1 MTHEQRISLLISL
14 KLSGEATP
22 EELKELETLLKNNS
36 ELLERVESIKKV
48 WEQLGRR
55 STGLAEGS
63 FEKHLHRLNNEIF
76 EANFLSPTSSDVE
89 KVSPVRKLVQKKYY
103 RILWGA
109 AAASILLF
117 WFLFTTN
124 ENTGVKPINNTVST
138 KLGDKA
144 SINLPDGSKVWLNGD
159 SKITYVGDFGNQTR
173 EVYLSG
179 EAFFD
184 VAKDKTKPFIIH
196 TRTINLKVLGTAF
209 NVRSYDN
216 EKETETALV
225 HGSVEVTLLNNPDKK
240 IVLKPGEK
248 LLVKNIP
255 VDTLLSYKKQKR
267 EEETPIAVLTNMHYY
282 GTDSSS
288 VETSWTKNQL
298 EFNDEPLDKIALN
311 LERWFN
317 VRVTIVNESLKKE
330 KYTATIEADDKLED
344 FLEALKLAGGSH
356 FHYSIKNRDV
366 VISR

>member
-1 MTHEQRISLLISL
+1 MPHDQRINFLISL
-14 KLSGEATP
+14 KLSGEASP
-22 EELKELETLLKNNS
+22 EELKELERLINENPELLKRI
-36 ELLERVESIKKV
+36 ETIKQLSK
-48 WEQLGRR
+48 QLGWH
-55 STGLAEGS
+55 STGRAEES
-63 FEKHLHRLNNEIF
+63 FEKHLHRLNEKNF
-76 EANFLSPTSSDVE
+76 ESDLVL
-89 KVSPVRKLVQKKYY
+89 KTYPDVQKLSPVRKFLQKKYY

-109 AAASILLF
+109 VAASILLF
-117 WFLFTTN
+117 WLHFRTN
-124 ENTGVKPINNTVST
+124 DNNEIKPINNTVST
-138 KLGDKA
+138 KAGDKA

-159 SKITYVGDFGNQTR
+159 SKITYVGDFGNKTR

-225 HGSVEVTLLNNPDKK
+225 HGSVEITLRYRPDQK
-240 IVLKPGEK
+240 ILLKPGEK
-248 LLVKNIP
+248 LLVKNFP
-255 VDTLLSYKKQKR
+255 VDTSLKYKKQKR
-267 EEETPIAVLTNMHYY
+267 DEETPIAVLTNMHYY

-317 VRVTIVNESLKKE
+317 IRVTITDERLKKE
-330 KYTATIEADDKLED
+330 KYTATLEEDDKLKD
-344 FLEALKLAGGSH
+344 FLEVLKLAEGSN
-356 FHYSIKNRDV
+356 FRYSIKDSEI

>member
-1 MTHEQRISLLISL
+1 MLHDQRISLLISL

-22 EELKELETLLKNNS
+22 EELTELEILIKNNS
-36 ELLERVESIKKV
+36 ELLERIEDIERV
-48 WEQLGRR
+48 WNQLGRR
-55 STGLAEGS
+55 STGLAGQS

-76 EANFLSPTSSDVE
+76 DSNVLSQASSDVQR
-89 KVSPVRKLVQKKYY
+89 VSPVRKLLQKKYY
-103 RILWGA
+103 RIFWVA
-109 AAASILLF
+109 AAASVLLF
-117 WFLFTTN
+117 WFLFRSN
-124 ENTGVKPINNTVST
+124 ENAGVDSIHNTVST
-138 KLGDKA
+138 KAGDKA
-144 SINLPDGSKVWLNGD
+144 NINLPDGSKVWLNGD
-159 SKITYVGDFGNQTR
+159 SKITYVGDFGNKTR
-173 EVYLSG
+173 EVFLSG

-225 HGSVEVTLLNNPDKK
+225 HGSVEVTLRNRPDQK
-240 IVLKPGEK
+240 ILLKPGEK

-255 VDTLLSYKKQKR
+255 ADTAVIYKKQKHD
-267 EEETPIAVLTNMHYY
+267 EDIPIAVLTNMNYY

-298 EFNDEPLDKIALN
+298 VFNNEPLDKIALN

-317 VRVTIVNESLKKE
+317 VRVMIINESLKKE
-330 KYTATIEADDKLED
+330 KYTATLEEDDKLKD
-344 FLEALKLAGGSH
+344 FLEALKLAEGSH
-356 FHYSIKNRDV
+356 FHYSLENSEV

>member
-1 MTHEQRISLLISL
+1 MSQDQRISLLISL
-14 KLSGEATP
+14 KLSGEASP
-22 EELKELETLLKNNS
+22 EELKELERLVNENP
-36 ELLERVESIKKV
+36 ELLERIEAIEKLWK
-48 WEQLGRR
+48 QLGRR
-55 STGLAEGS
+55 STGRAEES
-63 FEKHLHRLNNEIF
+63 FEKHLHRLNEKNF
-76 EANFLSPTSSDVE
+76 ESDVVS
-89 KVSPVRKLVQKKYY
+89 KTCPDVQKLSPVRKILRKKYY
-103 RILWGA
+103 RMLWGA

-117 WFLFTTN
+117 WFLFRTN
-124 ENTGVKPINNTVST
+124 ENTGIKPINNTIST
-138 KLGDKA
+138 KAGDKA

-159 SKITYVGDFGNQTR
+159 SKITYVGDFGNKTR

-225 HGSVEVTLLNNPDKK
+225 RGSVEVTLRNRPDQK
-240 IVLKPGEK
+240 IILKPGEK

-255 VDTLLSYKKQKR
+255 VDTALNYKKQKR
-267 EEETPIAVLTNMHYY
+267 DEETPIAVLTNMHYY

-288 VETSWTKNQL
+288 VETSWTKNEL
-298 EFNDEPLDKIALN
+298 VFNDEPLDKIALN

-317 VRVTIVNESLKKE
+317 VRITIINESLKKE
-330 KYTATIEADDKLED
+330 KYTATLEEDDKLKD
-344 FLEALKLAGGSH
+344 FLEALKLAEGSR
-356 FHYSIKNRDV
+356 FHYSIKDSEV
-366 VISR
+366 IISR

>member
-1 MTHEQRISLLISL
+1 MLHDQRINLLISL
-14 KLSGEATP
+14 KLSGEASP
-22 EELKELETLLKNNS
+22 EELRELETLIKDNS
-36 ELLERVESIKKV
+36 ELLERLENIERV
-48 WEQLGRR
+48 WEQLGPS
-55 STGLAEGS
+55 STGLAGQS
-63 FEKHLHRLNNEIF
+63 FEKHLQRLNNEIF
-76 EANFLSPTSSDVE
+76 ESTDLSPASSDVQ
-89 KVSPVRKLVQKKYY
+89 KASPVRKLFKRKYF
-103 RILWGA
+103 RILSGVA
-109 AAASILLF
+109 AVSILLF
-117 WFLFTTN
+117 WSLFKTN
-124 ENTGVKPINNTVST
+124 ENTSVKPINNTVST
-138 KLGDKA
+138 KMGDKA

-225 HGSVEVTLLNNPDKK
+225 HGSVEVTLLNSPDKK

-255 VDTLLSYKKQKR
+255 ADTLIKNKKEKLD
-267 EEETPIAVLTNMHYY
+267 EETPIAVLTNMHYY

-298 EFNDEPLDKIALN
+298 VFNDEPLDKIALN

-317 VRVTIVNESLKKE
+317 VRITIVDESLKKE
-330 KYTATIEADDKLED
+330 KYTATIEEDDKLED
-344 FLEALKLAGGSH
+344 FLAALRLTEG
-356 FHYSIKNRDV
+356 FRYSVKNNAV

>member
-1 MTHEQRISLLISL
+1 MSNDQRINFLISL

-22 EELKELETLLKNNS
+22 EELMELEMFIKNNP
-36 ELLERVESIKKV
+36 ELLERTEDIKKV
-48 WEQLGRR
+48 WKQLGRR

-76 EANFLSPTSSDVE
+76 ESNALSPTSFDVQ
-89 KVSPVRKLVQKKYY
+89 KMSPVRKLVQKKYY

-109 AAASILLF
+109 AAASILFF
-117 WFLFTTN
+117 WFLFRTN

-138 KLGDKA
+138 KVGDKA
-144 SINLPDGSKVWLNGD
+144 SINLPDGSKVWLNGE
-159 SKITYVGDFGNQTR
+159 SKITYVGDFGNKTR

-225 HGSVEVTLLNNPDKK
+225 RGCVEITLRNSPDKK

-255 VDTLLSYKKQKR
+255 VDTLLTYKKQKR
-267 EEETPIAVLTNMHYY
+267 DEETPIAVLTNMHYY

-317 VRVTIVNESLKKE
+317 IRVTITDESLKKE
-330 KYTATIEADDKLED
+330 KYTATLEEDDKLKD
-344 FLEALKLAGGSH
+344 FLEALKLAEGSH
-356 FHYSIKNRDV
+356 FRYSIKDSEV

>member
-1 MTHEQRISLLISL
+1 MPHDQKINFLISL
-14 KLSGEATP
+14 KLSGEASP
-22 EELKELETLLKNNS
+22 EELKELERLINENPELLKRI
-36 ELLERVESIKKV
+36 ETIKQLSK
-48 WEQLGRR
+48 QLGWH
-55 STGLAEGS
+55 STGRAEES
-63 FEKHLHRLNNEIF
+63 FEKHLHRLNEKNF
-76 EANFLSPTSSDVE
+76 ESDVVSKTYPDVQE
-89 KVSPVRKLVQKKYY
+89 LSPVRKFLQKKYY
-103 RILWGA
+103 RILCVA

-117 WFLFTTN
+117 WLLFRTN
-124 ENTGVKPINNTVST
+124 ENTEIKPINNTVST
-138 KLGDKA
+138 KAGDKA

-159 SKITYVGDFGNQTR
+159 SKITYVGDFGNKTR

-184 VAKDKTKPFIIH
+184 VTKDKTKPFIIH

-225 HGSVEVTLLNNPDKK
+225 HGSVEVTLRNRPDQK
-240 IVLKPGEK
+240 ILLKPGEK
-248 LLVKNIP
+248 LIVKNFP
-255 VDTLLSYKKQKR
+255 VDTSLKYKKQKR
-267 EEETPIAVLTNMHYY
+267 DEETPIAVLTNMHYY

-317 VRVTIVNESLKKE
+317 VRVTIQNESLKKE
-330 KYTATIEADDKLED
+330 KYTATIEEDDKLED
-344 FLEALKLAGGSH
+344 FLEALKLAEG
-356 FHYSIKNRDV
+356 FHYSIKNREV

>member
-1 MTHEQRISLLISL
+1 MSHDQRINLLISL
-14 KLSGEATP
+14 QLSGEATP
-22 EELKELETLLKNNS
+22 EELKELEMLVRNNP
-36 ELLERVESIKKV
+36 ELLEKVENIKKV
-48 WEQLGRR
+48 WKHLARR
-55 STGLAEGS
+55 STGLAESS
-63 FEKHLHRLNNEIF
+63 FEKHLHRLKKENF
-76 EANFLSPTSSDVE
+76 ESNVLSGTTSDVQQ
-89 KVSPVRKLVQKKYY
+89 VSPVRKKYY
-103 RILWGA
+103 RILSMA

-117 WFLFTTN
+117 WFLSRTAEHT
-124 ENTGVKPINNTVST
+124 EVKPINNTVST
-138 KLGDKA
+138 KVGDKA
-144 SINLPDGSKVWLNGD
+144 NIKLPDGSKVWLNGG
-159 SKITYVGDFGNQTR
+159 SKITYVEDFRNKTR

-255 VDTLLSYKKQKR
+255 VDTLQSYKKQKR
-267 EEETPIAVLTNMHYY
+267 DEETPIAVLTNMHYY

-330 KYTATIEADDKLED
+330 KYTATIEEDDKLED
-344 FLEALKLAGGSH
+344 FLEALKLAEG
-356 FHYSIKNRDV
+356 FHYSIKNREV

>member
-1 MTHEQRISLLISL
+1 MLHDQRIILLVSL

-22 EELKELETLLKNNS
+22 EELKELEMLVKNDP
-36 ELLERVESIKKV
+36 ELLQRLEDMSKV
-48 WEQLGRR
+48 WNQLSRR

-63 FEKHLHRLNNEIF
+63 FEKHLHKFNNEIF
-76 EANFLSPTSSDVE
+76 EPNILSQPSSDVH
-89 KVSPVRKLVQKKYY
+89 KVNPVRKFAQKKYY
-103 RILWGA
+103 RILWGT

-117 WFLFTTN
+117 WFVFKSN
-124 ENTGVKPINNTVST
+124 ENTGIKPINNTVST
-138 KLGDKA
+138 KAGDKA

-159 SKITYVGDFGNQTR
+159 SKITYVEDFQNKIRQ
-173 EVYLSG
+173 VHLSG
-179 EAFFD
+179 EAFFE
-184 VAKDKTKPFIIH
+184 VAKDKTKPFIIY

-216 EKETETALV
+216 ENETETSLV
-225 HGSVEVTLLNNPDKK
+225 HGSVEVTLLSRPDQK
-240 IVLKPGEK
+240 IFLKPGEK

-255 VDTLLSYKKQKR
+255 VDTSLKYKEQKP
-267 EEETPIAVLTNMHYY
+267 EEDTPIAVLTNMHYY

-298 EFNDEPLDKIALN
+298 VFNDEPLDKIALN

-317 VRVTIVNESLKKE
+317 VRVTILDDSLKKE
-330 KYTATIEADDKLED
+330 RYTATIEENDKLED
-344 FLEALKLAGGSH
+344 FLGALKLTEG
-356 FHYSIKNRDV
+356 FHYSIKNKEV